1 MTNKS
6 LKPKNAGS
14 LFLVSAPSGAGKSS
28 LVNAMLAKIPGI
40 SLSISTTTRAP
51 RPGEVNGREYHFC
64 TVEEFL
70 AMRERNEFLESAE
83 VHGNYYGTSK
93 KWIEETMAQGKDVLL
108 EIDWQGARQVR
119 EHFPEAVSIFILPPS
134 IQALEDRLYKRGQD
148 SEQTITRRLLGAG
161 AEMVHASEFDFVI
174 INEVFETALEQFCA
188 IVTASRLRFDK
199 QAARCRD
206 IFVQLGVPD

>member
-1 MTNKS
+1 MTNQS
-6 LKPKNAGS
+6 FKPRNAGS

-28 LVNAMLAKIPGI
+28 LVNALLAKIPGI
-40 SLSISTTTRAP
+40 ALSFYDDP
-51 RPGEVNGREYHFC
+51 RPRPVKLTDANNHFT

-70 AMRERNEFLESAE
+70 AARERGEFLESAE
-83 VHGNYYGTSK
+83 VHGNFYGTSK
-93 KWIEETMAQGKDVLL
+93 KWIEDTMAKGGDVLL

-134 IQALEDRLYKRGQD
+134 IQALEDRLHKRGQD

-161 AEMVHASEFDFVI
+161 AEMAHASEFDFVI
-174 INEVFETALEQFCA
+174 INSVFENALDEFCA

-206 IFVQLGVPD
+206 IFIQLGIPN

>member
-1 MTNKS
+1 MTNQS
-6 LKPKNAGS
+6 FKPRNAGS

-28 LVNAMLAKIPGI
+28 LVNALLAKIPGI
-40 SLSISTTTRAP
+40 ALSISTTTRAP
-51 RPGEVNGREYHFC
+51 RPG
-64 TVEEFL
+64 
-70 AMRERNEFLESAE
+70 ARERGEFLESAE

-93 KWIEETMAQGKDVLL
+93 KWIEDTMAKGGDVLL

-134 IQALEDRLYKRGQD
+134 IQALEDRLHKRGQD

-161 AEMVHASEFDFVI
+161 AEMAHASEFDFVI
-174 INEVFETALEQFCA
+174 INSVFENALDEFCA

-206 IFVQLGVPD
+206 IFIQLGIPN